1 MDPTLSPPPDSP
13 WRVPFDGTFRIADAR
28 TSPPRDA
35 PSRKDNE
42 ERLERSVAR
51 LAKLQKK
58 LYADDR
64 FAVLLV
70 FQALD
75 AAGKDGTIRALLT
88 GVNPVG
94 CQVFTFKAPSAEE
107 LDHDFLWRVASRLPE
122 RGRIGVFNRSHY
134 EEVLVVRVHPEYLGG
149 QKLLLPPDPAQ
160 LWQARFESIA
170 DLERH
175 LARSGTLVLK
185 FFLNVSRDEQRKR
198 FLDRIDDE
206 DANWK
211 FNARD
216 LAERRHWSAYA
227 QAYEAALGATSRPW
241 APWYAIPADDKPF
254 MRAEVARIVERA
266 IDGLPLSW
274 PEPTEKERDEMRTL
288 REALAAGEI

>member
-13 WRVPFDGTFRIADAR
+13 WRVPFDGSFRIAEAR
-28 TSPPRDA
+28 TSPPDDA
-35 PSRKDNE
+35 PSKTSCE
-42 ERLERSVAR
+42 EHLGKSVAR
-51 LAKLQKK
+51 IAKLQKK
-58 LYADDR
+58 LYADNR
-64 FAVLLV
+64 FSVLLV

-94 CQVFTFKAPSAEE
+94 CQVFSFKAPSDEE
-107 LDHDFLWRVASRLPE
+107 LDHDFLWRVAMRLPE

-149 QKLLLPPDPAQ
+149 QRLLLPADREQ
-160 LWQARFESIA
+160 LWQSRFESIA
-170 DLERH
+170 DMERH

-185 FFLNVSRDEQRKR
+185 FFLHVSRDEQRKR

-216 LAERRHWSAYA
+216 LDERRHWAAYA
-227 QAYEAALGATSRPW
+227 HAYESALSATSRPW
-241 APWYAIPADDKPF
+241 APWYAIPADDKAF
-254 MRAEVARIVERA
+254 MRMEVARVVEQA

-274 PEPTEKERDEMRTL
+274 PEPSDAERDEMRAL
-288 REALAAGEI
+288 REALAAGDL